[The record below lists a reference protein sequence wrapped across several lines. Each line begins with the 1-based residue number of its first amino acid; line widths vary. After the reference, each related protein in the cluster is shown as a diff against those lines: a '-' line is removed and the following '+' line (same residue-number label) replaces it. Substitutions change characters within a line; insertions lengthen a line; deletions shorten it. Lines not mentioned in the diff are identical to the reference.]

1 MPAVDSGISKKD
13 LLEVIRIVKT
23 ATGTNNAKAKAIS
36 NINRG
41 INVLVALV
49 GKLDPDE
56 VKDAKRTLRDWLTRL
71 TGAGVRDL
79 YVVFSLADPL
89 SEMPFLIVP
98 LGPGVDAHAVRGVEP

>member
-1 MPAVDSGISKKD
+1 MPDDPIDWDEIIRNAQQATDQEFQSKISGLTRLTDPEIERIIVDSGISKKD

-49 GKLDPDE
+49 GKL
-56 VKDAKRTLRDWLTRL
+56 
-71 TGAGVRDL
+71 
-79 YVVFSLADPL
+79 
-89 SEMPFLIVP
+89 I
-98 LGPGVDAHAVRGVEP
+98 

>member
-1 MPAVDSGISKKD
+1 MPDDPIDWDEIIRNAQQATDQEFQSKISGLTRLTYPEIERIIVDSGISKKD

-49 GKLDPDE
+49 GKL
-56 VKDAKRTLRDWLTRL
+56 
-71 TGAGVRDL
+71 
-79 YVVFSLADPL
+79 
-89 SEMPFLIVP
+89 I
-98 LGPGVDAHAVRGVEP
+98 